1 MMDYRIEYEISAI
14 LILVILMVYFLV
26 KPRRFSKQLNLFI
39 FYCAAVFFIN
49 ITDMATVILGWH
61 HTVVPLWLLYGTNAL
76 YLSLGF
82 MLPCLLAQYVFV
94 AVGKRRNLPWL
105 MYVPALV
112 GIFSILIINPFTG
125 LFMSFSAD
133 GSYVRGPF
141 NALELIVGIIYL
153 VISLGYVLRSRQSI
167 ARETYYTILATILI
181 NVVLGGIQAL
191 MPAYLLTGLGG
202 TLTVAVIYLSVQSY
216 NDQVDSLTGLPSVE
230 AFYLDVR
237 RLLYR
242 KDNEPLCIIVM
253 DIQRFSTINMLLGW
267 KKGNDF
273 LIRIGQSIQ
282 QKIDLEW
289 GSYAR
294 MESDHFVIC
303 LPLRLLEEN
312 KQQIMD
318 NPDLGESRAFPIV
331 LTYGVYVIDDPNLP
345 VALMCDRVLLALN
358 TVKQNYIGRMG
369 WYTAEMG
376 EHQLAEQ
383 KILADKESA
392 LAKEEFI
399 IQLQPVFDIEK
410 NCLASAEALLRW
422 HHPVEGLIPPND
434 FIPLFEKNWFIRL
447 LDHYTFNACCAIL
460 ADWRNRE
467 LPMVPISVNL
477 SQVNFYNVNLGTEM
491 KETLSQHGISQ
502 ELIHIEVT
510 ESTYMEEP
518 EKMMATIKELQADG
532 FVILLDDFGSGYSS
546 LNALKDIPVDI
557 LKIDL
562 EFLRGFEEND
572 KAEKILSA
580 VIHMAQ
586 ALGLPMVVEGI
597 DSEGQL
603 AFLKYQGCEFG
614 QGYYYAKPL
623 SLIDFEGMLQS
634 NLCS

>member
-1 MMDYRIEYEISAI
+1 MDYRIEYEISAI

-82 MLPCLLAQYVFV
+82 MLPCLLAHYVFV

-167 ARETYYTILATILI
+167 ARETYYTILAAILI

-202 TLTVAVIYLSVQSY
+202 ALTVAVIYLSVQSY

-267 KKGNDF
+267 KKG
-273 LIRIGQSIQ
+273 
-282 QKIDLEW
+282 
-289 GSYAR
+289 
-294 MESDHFVIC
+294 
-303 LPLRLLEEN
+303 
-312 KQQIMD
+312 
-318 NPDLGESRAFPIV
+318 
-331 LTYGVYVIDDPNLP
+331 T
-345 VALMCDRVLLALN
+345 
-358 TVKQNYIGRMG
+358 
-369 WYTAEMG
+369 
-376 EHQLAEQ
+376 
-383 KILADKESA
+383 
-392 LAKEEFI
+392 
-399 IQLQPVFDIEK
+399 
-410 NCLASAEALLRW
+410 
-422 HHPVEGLIPPND
+422 
-434 FIPLFEKNWFIRL
+434 
-447 LDHYTFNACCAIL
+447 
-460 ADWRNRE
+460 
-467 LPMVPISVNL
+467 IS
-477 SQVNFYNVNLGTEM
+477 
-491 KETLSQHGISQ
+491 
-502 ELIHIEVT
+502 
-510 ESTYMEEP
+510 
-518 EKMMATIKELQADG
+518 
-532 FVILLDDFGSGYSS
+532 
-546 LNALKDIPVDI
+546 
-557 LKIDL
+557 
-562 EFLRGFEEND
+562 
-572 KAEKILSA
+572 
-580 VIHMAQ
+580 
-586 ALGLPMVVEGI
+586 
-597 DSEGQL
+597 
-603 AFLKYQGCEFG
+603 
-614 QGYYYAKPL
+614 
-623 SLIDFEGMLQS
+623 
-634 NLCS
+634 